1 MNGSGFLI
9 MNLESRKKGHVF
21 QVLKEKQCQPRILY
35 LAKMS
40 FRNEEEIKTLSDEEE
55 LTEFATSRLT
65 LKKKKKTEENSLN
78 INETIK
84 KKKNFGASENKE
96 EHEKQK
102 YK

>member
-1 MNGSGFLI
+1 MNH
-9 MNLESRKKGHVF
+9 ESRKKGHVF

-65 LKKKKKTEENSLN
+65 LKKKKKT
-78 INETIK
+78 
-84 KKKNFGASENKE
+84 
-96 EHEKQK
+96 
-102 YK
+102 

>member
-1 MNGSGFLI
+1 

-65 LKKKKKTEENSLN
+65 LKKKKK
-78 INETIK
+78 
-84 KKKNFGASENKE
+84 NFGASENKE